1 MLETKTKVLVTL
13 PANWSETVQFLGQWC
28 QNHGLSGIYQF
39 QWFSMTAYSKKI
51 LADYFYN
58 STLVFLGFRHQGQ
71 KVCSRQEPLIQQLQW
86 LGETWPY
93 RLHPWASRAPHASF
107 KATCFLPFFSMMMEV
122 MILNYRSGFLKW
134 ILLWILLEVLLCVY
148 KFRTFQKTKIADW
161 ESSSLGKVF
170 FKWIYFTTSTD
181 PSSIC
186 FGLCTGV

>member
-1 MLETKTKVLVTL
+1 MYHPTPKNDSIIHDKCLKKTKVLVTL
-13 PANWSETVQFLGQWC
+13 PANWSETLQFLGQWC
-28 QNHGLSGIYQF
+28 QNHGPSGIYQS
-39 QWFSMTAYSKKI
+39 QWFSMTACSKKN

-122 MILNYRSGFLKW
+122 IISNYRSGFLKW
-134 ILLWILLEVLLCVY
+134 ILLWILLEVLLC
-148 KFRTFQKTKIADW
+148 I
-161 ESSSLGKVF
+161 
-170 FKWIYFTTSTD
+170 
-181 PSSIC
+181 
-186 FGLCTGV
+186 